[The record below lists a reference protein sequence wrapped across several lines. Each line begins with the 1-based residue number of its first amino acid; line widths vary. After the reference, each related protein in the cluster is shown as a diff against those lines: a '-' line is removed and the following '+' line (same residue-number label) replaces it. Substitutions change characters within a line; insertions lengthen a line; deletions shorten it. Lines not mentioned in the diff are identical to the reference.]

1 MELEIKELVPDN
13 ARSINPNSSRCSH
26 FSLSHPCLL
35 ISGPEKVVCCSLCL
49 CMACA
54 VLSSVSLVY
63 LTFIVYMPAKRELVS
78 GLLELPVM
86 CTTTTMRETDQCESV
101 MIRGGQKIP
110 NQFTSQYLNININD
124 NDIVCPDLAGRRI
137 FCWDPGEIDWC
148 VEWRD
153 GRAYHCIDIYILQ
166 MMIKES
172 DCPEHFYLY
181 DCTQSNSSY

>member
-1 MELEIKELVPDN
+1 MELGIKALVSDN
-13 ARSINPNSSRCSH
+13 ARFINPNSSQAAV
-26 FSLSHPCLL
+26 SLSR

-63 LTFIVYMPAKRELVS
+63 LTFIVYMPAKRELMS

-86 CTTTTMRETDQCESV
+86 CTTIASRDTDQCESRSLWRTKDSQSIYIPIPEYTL
-101 MIRGGQKIP
+101 MIM
-110 NQFTSQYLNININD
+110 TL
-124 NDIVCPDLAGRRI
+124 CPDLASGRI
-137 FCWDPGEIDWC
+137 FCLVPGEIDWC

-153 GRAYHCIDIYILQ
+153 GRAYHCIDISILQ